1 MTNPTFVDGERGPR
15 DGVNM
20 LVRNCRVNLVT
31 VGKKTAADHNKDIY
45 IYRADAI
52 DPNFFVPNEHRYIH
66 FAKLHD
72 PNQIS
77 GFATLRPTDKWL
89 HRRYGNV
96 AGHMMTRRPGE
107 PTLRDMS
114 GLILA
119 GTLARERRNQERQQA
134 ARDARYAEHR
144 AAAHANPAPAP
155 ANPAPVLANPA
166 PVADDDESR
175 TCIICLTN
183 ATSTAFA
190 CGHFKTCGAC
200 SAQLT
205 RCPICRKPGR
215 AFKIYQ

>member
-1 MTNPTFVDGERGPR
+1 M
-15 DGVNM
+15 
-20 LVRNCRVNLVT
+20 
-31 VGKKTAADHNKDIY
+31 
-45 IYRADAI
+45 
-52 DPNFFVPNEHRYIH
+52 PNDKRYIH
-66 FAKLHD
+66 FAKLSD

-77 GFATLRPTDKWL
+77 GFATLRPADQWV

-107 PTLRDMS
+107 PKLRDMTA
-114 GLILA
+114 LILA

-144 AAAHANPAPAP
+144 AAAHAAAHADPAPAP
-155 ANPAPVLANPA
+155 ANPAPAPASAA
-166 PVADDDESR
+166 PVDAADDESR

-205 RCPICRKPGR
+205 RCPICRKAGR